1 MMPAHATTWGRTGR
15 TAHALRL
22 GPVRLRG
29 STWALAAIVVAAVL
43 AQGHPAAVSALEFDR
58 ARIAA
63 GEWWRLLT
71 CHLVHYGWP
80 HTLADMAVFAALA
93 WVAQRRGHGLI
104 WAVLVAAAAIGAAVY
119 AWAPGTTA
127 YRGMSGVDATVFG
140 FAAVRMAVEDGGW
153 KRGLWLAVLALAVGR
168 FVFETAT
175 GRPLLPT
182 SLPDGVAVVGVAHL
196 AGLAVGCVGAV
207 PTHEV
212 MLAFGPR
219 DAETN
224 GRRWFRPHA
233 SVHVPGGSP
242 GPTAAPSE
250 CGVLPST
257 RPGPGSLPGPSGRLR
272 RGRTRSPCRRRR
284 GC

>member
-43 AQGHPAAVSALEFDR
+43 AQGHPAAVSVLEFDR

-127 YRGMSGVDATVFG
+127 YRGM
-140 FAAVRMAVEDGGW
+140 
-153 KRGLWLAVLALAVGR
+153 LWLAVLALAVGR
-168 FVFETAT
+168 FVFETVT
-175 GRPLLPT
+175 GRSLLPT